1 MSMPKINYE
10 CNLCH
15 AEVVTKKQFIEH
27 YREVH
32 PEHANDLFSA
42 IGTIGDKFA
51 DTYINMLRDEARLVE
66 KYRHALNEA
75 ESANKGLVE
84 MLHAMN
90 FKNNQLL
97 RSINTISDITVS
109 AKEIASIEVRT
120 ETKQ

>member
-1 MSMPKINYE
+1 MSNREINYE

-15 AEVVTKKQFIEH
+15 AGVVTEKQLIEH

-32 PEHANDLFSA
+32 PEHSNDLFSA
-42 IGTIGDKFA
+42 IGTTGDKFS

-66 KYRHALNEA
+66 KCRDALKEA

-97 RSINTISDITVS
+97 RSINTISDITAS
-109 AKEIASIEVRT
+109 AKEIASMEVRT